1 MRGVTPT
8 VDIDSLYNTRIHTG
22 LPPGPIASP
31 GIHALRAVADPSA
44 TDYLFFI
51 AGDDGLI
58 YFAKDQAGHEAN
70 IRDHCQKLCNEL

>member
-1 MRGVTPT
+1 MMKVAPR
-8 VDIDSLYNTRIHTG
+8 VDLESPYNTRKYQG

-31 GIHALRAVADPSA
+31 GIHALRSVGDPSD

-58 YFAKDQAGHEAN
+58 YFAKDQAEHEAN
-70 IRDHCQKLCNEL
+70 IKNHCQILCNEL